1 VGFLGTGKAESRRG
15 ANRVGLVWFIA
26 FLVILSCASSA
37 LAFGPPRFWG
47 GQPGEACDTG
57 SEAGQCR
64 IPRGVAADSSNG
76 HIFVADSE
84 NSRTVEFNAL
94 GQFVKAWGW
103 GVDTGAAALQSCTG
117 ASTCQAG
124 IPGGGAGQF
133 APFSPQGV
141 AVDSA
146 GNIYLTDRGLPSNR
160 RVQKFD
166 RKGNFL
172 LMFGGEVN
180 KTKVEAGGASE
191 GEENLCPFAPGDV
204 CQGGSEGTGHGQFG
218 FWPATGD
225 LIAID
230 DNGTPTAADDKVY
243 VGDSGRIQRFDTE
256 GHYQGEIS
264 LPGKT
269 VKSLATDPDG
279 NLYYIGNGEL
289 GNGELGVH
297 KISPAG
303 IPGSPET
310 FELPK
315 LGNAVPIPSAVA
327 VDVLGDVFAFGPT
340 NPGNETNPI
349 FEFDP
354 SGEVIA
360 EFGKGEFSE
369 QSTGLATN
377 FCAGSKA
384 PGNLYATNPDF
395 NDSYLLAYGT
405 DPVGCFAAKTG
416 EANPIE
422 EHAATLNGTVNPRGL
437 AVTECFFEYGTST
450 AYGHLAPCEDPG
462 AGEIGT
468 GNEAVPVHADI
479 SGLEK
484 GTVYHFRLLAK
495 VGGETETGAD
505 ATFKTLGPP
514 AISDDRAV
522 SVTSGEATL
531 KALVNP
537 EGFETGYRF
546 EYTTLAAFEES
557 GFTGAQ
563 STATTQVGG
572 GRGDRSAV
580 ANLKGLTPG
589 TAYSW
594 RIVASNSSGTT
605 EGAAHTLFTYLP
617 FAAESCPANQAFR
630 GGASAFLPDCRA
642 YEMVSPVDK
651 NGGDIVRESGGSKDP
666 GTYAQASTDG
676 NRITY
681 TSLSSFAGQPNSFNF
696 NQYLASRH
704 ERGEAGEGWSSQGL
718 HTPVAG
724 QPADPT
730 ADTFGFLREFMA
742 FSPDLCSSW
751 QIDHQT
757 PPPTADGQLGHAN
770 LYRRENCGAGAGSF
784 EALIPSPAYELAP
797 GTLEQYVTRNSVQGY
812 SADSRHTL
820 FTARAQLSADAAP
833 STNAIQL
840 YDRSDGTLHLVSVLP
855 NGSPATGNSEVGS
868 GAGLNQDRAV
878 SADGSLVYWQTTN
891 AAVGLLLRR
900 HPEQG
905 IVSEECSEAA
915 KACTVPVGTGG
926 AFFWTAA
933 ADGSKALY
941 GEGPGGA
948 EDLYE
953 FDLARYEAAEEPSRL
968 IASNV
973 LGVAGASEDLSRI
986 YFVSSE
992 ALNDEEEGEEEGE
1005 PNLYLSEEVG
1015 EERTFSFVATLA
1027 ATDVGATEPGV
1038 DVIAYNVVAGFPYE
1052 RGSRVSAD
1060 GGRLVFDSR
1069 APLSG
1074 YDNSGEDGRPSVEVF
1089 AYAAAGGE
1097 LDCISCNPSGA
1108 QPSGVAEMRQPYVP
1122 PWRNGHPTEVPAAAW
1137 IPTWEHP
1144 LHASNVVSADGG
1156 RVFFNASDA
1165 LVPRDTNGK
1174 QDVYEW
1180 EAAGTGGCDLAD
1192 PSYFAQNGG
1201 CIYLI
1206 TSGESKRESEFW
1218 EASPDGR
1225 DVFFATESSLVPQD
1239 PGSVDLYDARVG
1251 GGFPQPEA
1259 NVPCEGEACQHP
1271 PPPPE
1276 FSAPASGSYQ
1286 GPPNP
1291 HKRSCPKGK
1300 HRVAKK
1306 GGKSRCVAKK
1316 KGKKSHK
1323 RAGRE
1328 GRAAR

>member
-1 VGFLGTGKAESRRG
+1 VDFSGAGKAETRHG
-15 ANRVGLVWFIA
+15 ANRVGLVWLVA
-26 FLVILSCASSA
+26 SLVILSCISTAMAS
-37 LAFGPPRFWG
+37 GPPRLWG

-57 SEAGQCR
+57 SGAAQCK
-64 IPRGVAADSSNG
+64 IPRGIAADPSNG

-117 ASTCQAG
+117 ASLCQAG
-124 IPGGGAGQF
+124 VSGSGAGQF
-133 APFSPQGV
+133 ASFSPQGV

-146 GNIYLTDRGLPSNR
+146 GNVYLADGGLPSNR

-180 KTKVEAGGASE
+180 RTKVEAGSASE
-191 GEENLCPFAPGDV
+191 GEENLCPFDPGDV
-204 CQGGSEGTGHGQFG
+204 CQGGSEGSGHGQFG
-218 FWPATGD
+218 FWPVTGD
-225 LIAID
+225 RIAID
-230 DNGTPTAADDKVY
+230 DNGTLTTADDKVY
-243 VGDSGRIQRFDTE
+243 VGDEGRIQRFDTE
-256 GHYQGEIS
+256 GHYQGEIP
-264 LPGKT
+264 LLGKT
-269 VKSLATDPDG
+269 VMALATDSKG
-279 NLYYIGNGEL
+279 NLYYIGD
-289 GNGELGVH
+289 GELGVH

-303 IPGSPET
+303 VPGTPET

-327 VDVLGDVFAFGPT
+327 VDVSGDVFAFGPT

-360 EFGKGEFSE
+360 EFGKGEFTA

-377 FCAGSKA
+377 FCPGSKA
-384 PGNLYATNPDF
+384 PGNLYATNPNE

-416 EANPIE
+416 EANPIA

-437 AVTECFFEYGTST
+437 AVSECFFEYGTST
-450 AYGHLAPCEDPG
+450 AYGHLAQCEDPD
-462 AGEIGT
+462 AGEIGA
-468 GNEAVPVHADI
+468 GSEPVDVHADI

-484 GTVYHFRLLAK
+484 GTVYHFRLLVK

-514 AISDDRAV
+514 AITEDRAV
-522 SVTSGEATL
+522 SVTSSEATL

-537 EGFETGYRF
+537 EGFETEYHF
-546 EYTTLAAFEES
+546 EYTTLAAFKES

-572 GRGDRSAV
+572 GRGDRPAV

-617 FAAESCPANQAFR
+617 FALGSCPANQALR

-642 YEMVSPVDK
+642 YELVSPVDK
-651 NGGDIVRESGGSKDP
+651 NGGDIIRGSSGGKNP
-666 GTYAQASTDG
+666 GTYAQASMDG

-681 TSLSSFAGQPNSFNF
+681 TSPASFAGQPNSLNF
-696 NQYLASRH
+696 NQYLAARH
-704 ERGEAGEGWSSQGL
+704 ERGEADEGWSSVGL

-724 QPADPT
+724 QPVDP
-730 ADTFGFLREFMA
+730 AAGTFGLFREFNA
-742 FSPDLCSSW
+742 FSPDLCSAW
-751 QIDHQT
+751 QIDRQT
-757 PPPTADGQLGHAN
+757 PPPTTDGQLGHAN
-770 LYRRENCGAGAGSF
+770 LYRRENCGPGAGSF

-797 GTLEQYVTRNSVQGY
+797 GTLEQYVTIHSVQGS

-820 FTARAQLSADAAP
+820 FTARAQLTPDAVP
-833 STNAIQL
+833 STDAIQL
-840 YDRSDGTLHLVSVLP
+840 YDRFGGALQLVSVLP
-855 NGSPATGNSEVGS
+855 NGSAATGNSEVGG

-891 AAVGLLLRR
+891 VTGSLLLRR

-915 KACTVPVGTGG
+915 KACTVPVSSGN
-926 AFFWTAA
+926 AVFWTAA
-933 ADGSKALY
+933 TDGSKALY
-941 GEGPGGA
+941 GEGIEGE

-953 FDLARYEAAEEPSRL
+953 FDLGRYEAAEEPSRL
-968 IASNV
+968 IASHV

-1005 PNLYLSEEVG
+1005 PNLYLSEEEG
-1015 EERTFSFVATLA
+1015 EERTFSFVATLSA
-1027 ATDVGATEPGV
+1027 SDVGKKEPGAS
-1038 DVIAYNVVAGFPYE
+1038 VIAYNVVAAFPYE

-1060 GGRLVFDSR
+1060 GQRLVFDSR
-1069 APLSG
+1069 APLTG
-1074 YDNSGEDGRPSVEVF
+1074 YDSSGEDGRPSVEVF
-1089 AYAAAGGE
+1089 GYQAASGE
-1097 LDCISCNPSGA
+1097 LDCISCNPGGA
-1108 QPSGVAEMRQPYVP
+1108 QPSGVEEMREPYEP
-1122 PWRNGHPTEVPAAAW
+1122 PWLFQSPTNVPAAAW

-1180 EAAGTGGCDLAD
+1180 EAAGTGGCDTAD

-1206 TSGESKRESEFW
+1206 TSGESKREAEFW

-1225 DVFFATESSLVPQD
+1225 DVFFTTEASLVPQD
-1239 PGSVDLYDARVG
+1239 PGSVDLYDARID

-1259 NVPCEGEACQHP
+1259 KVPCEGEACQSP

-1276 FSAPASGSYQ
+1276 FAAPASGSYQ

-1291 HKRSCPKGK
+1291 AHKRSCPKGK
-1300 HRVAKK
+1300 HKVAKK
-1306 GGKSRCVAKK
+1306 GTKSRCVAKK
-1316 KGKKSHK
+1316 KGKKSQK

>member
-1 VGFLGTGKAESRRG
+1 VGVLGTGKADMRHV
-15 ANRVGLVWFIA
+15 ANRVGLVWLIA
-26 FLVILSCASSA
+26 FLAILSCTSTA
-37 LAFGPPRFWG
+37 LASGPTRLWG

-57 SEAGQCR
+57 SGAGQCR
-64 IPRGVAADSSNG
+64 IPRGVATDPSNG

-117 ASTCQAG
+117 ASACQAG
-124 IPGGGAGQF
+124 LSGSGAGQF
-133 APFSPQGV
+133 APLSPQGV

-146 GNIYLTDRGLPSNR
+146 GNVYLADGGLPSNR

-191 GEENLCPFAPGDV
+191 GEENLCPFDPGDV

-218 FWPATGD
+218 FWATGD
-225 LIAID
+225 RIGID

-243 VGDSGRIQRFDTE
+243 VGDTGRIQGFDTG
-256 GHYQGEIS
+256 GHYQSEIS

-269 VKSLATDPDG
+269 VMSLATDSKG
-279 NLYYIGNGEL
+279 NLYYIGA
-289 GNGELGVH
+289 GELGVH

-303 IPGSPET
+303 TPGLPET
-310 FELPK
+310 FELEDPD
-315 LGNAVPIPSAVA
+315 GNPVIPSAVA
-327 VDVLGDVFAFGPT
+327 VDVLGDVYAIGPST
-340 NPGNETNPI
+340 YSGGKEMDPI

-377 FCAGSKA
+377 FCPGSKA
-384 PGNLYATNPDF
+384 PGNLYASNPNL

-422 EHAATLNGTVNPRGL
+422 EHAARLNGTVNPRGL

-468 GNEAVPVHADI
+468 GNEPVAVHADI
-479 SGLEK
+479 AGLEK

-522 SVTSGEATL
+522 SVTSSEATL

-537 EGFETGYRF
+537 EGFETSYHF
-546 EYTTLAAFEES
+546 EYTTRAAFEASSFAE
-557 GFTGAQ
+557 AQ
-563 STATTQVGG
+563 STTTTQVGG
-572 GRGDRSAV
+572 GRGERPAV

-617 FAAESCPANQAFR
+617 FATESCPANQAFR

-651 NGGDIVRESGGSKDP
+651 NGGDILRESSGANNP
-666 GTYAQASTDG
+666 GTYVQASPDG
-676 NRITY
+676 SRLTY
-681 TSLSSFAGQPNSFNF
+681 TSLASFAGQPNSFNF

-724 QPADPT
+724 QPADPQT
-730 ADTFGFLREFMA
+730 DTFGFLREFMA

-797 GTLEQYVTRNSVQGY
+797 GTLEQYVTRHSVQGY

-833 STNAIQL
+833 STDAIQL
-840 YDRSDGTLHLVSVLP
+840 YDRFDGALHLVSVLP
-855 NGSPATGNSEVGS
+855 NGSAATGNSEVGS

-878 SADGSLVYWQTTN
+878 STDGSLVYWRTTN
-891 AAVGLLLRR
+891 VAGSLLLRR

-905 IVSEECSEAA
+905 IVSEECSEAG
-915 KACTVPVGTGG
+915 KACTIPVSSGN

-933 ADGSKALY
+933 AEGSKALY
-941 GEGPGGA
+941 GEGPGEA

-953 FDLARYEAAEEPSRL
+953 FDLARYEASEEPSRL
-968 IASNV
+968 IASDV

-992 ALNDEEEGEEEGE
+992 ALNDEAEGEEEGE

-1060 GGRLVFDSR
+1060 GERLVFDSR
-1069 APLSG
+1069 APLTG

-1089 AYAAAGGE
+1089 AYAAASGE

-1108 QPSGVAEMRQPYVP
+1108 QPSGVEEMREPYIP
-1122 PWRNGHPTEVPAAAW
+1122 PWRIGHPTEVLAAAW

-1156 RVFFNASDA
+1156 RVFFNANDA

-1180 EAAGTGGCDLAD
+1180 EVAGTGGCDVAD

>member
-1 VGFLGTGKAESRRG
+1 MPCFSWLAVSVVLLTCG
-15 ANRVGLVWFIA
+15 
-26 FLVILSCASSA
+26 SSA
-37 LAFGPPRFWG
+37 SASGPLPLWG
-47 GQPGEACDTG
+47 GQLGEACDTG
-57 SEAGQCR
+57 SSAGQCR
-64 IPRGVAADSSNG
+64 IPRGVAANPSNG
-76 HIFVADSE
+76 HIYVGDSI
-84 NSRTVEFNAL
+84 NQRIAEFNAL

-103 GVDTGAAALQSCTG
+103 GVDTGAAELQTCTE
-117 ASTCQAG
+117 ASGCQVG
-124 IPGGGAGQF
+124 LLGSGPGEFTEG
-133 APFSPQGV
+133 SPAGV
-141 AVDSA
+141 AVDST
-146 GNIYLTDRGLPSNR
+146 GDIYVTDRGLPSNR

-191 GEENLCPFAPGDV
+191 GEENLCPSDPGDV

-218 FWPATGD
+218 FWPVTGD
-225 LIAID
+225 RIAID
-230 DNGTPTAADDKVY
+230 DNGTPSVADDKVY
-243 VGDSGRIQRFDTE
+243 VGDSGRIQHFDTE
-256 GHYQGEIS
+256 GHYQGEIP
-264 LPGKT
+264 LPGNT
-269 VKSLATDPDG
+269 VHSLATDSKG
-279 NLYYIGNGEL
+279 NLYYIGD
-289 GNGELGVH
+289 GELGVH

-303 IPGSPET
+303 APGSPET
-310 FELPK
+310 FELEDPD
-315 LGNAVPIPSAVA
+315 GTPVVPSAVA
-327 VDVLGDVFAFGPT
+327 VDVLGDVYAIGPS
-340 NPGNETNPI
+340 NYSGGKEMDPI

-384 PGNLYATNPDF
+384 PGNLYATNPNL

-422 EHAATLNGTVNPRGL
+422 EHAATLNGAVNPRGL
-437 AVTECFFEYGTST
+437 TVTECFFEYGTST
-450 AYGHLAPCEDPG
+450 GYGHLAQCEDPG

-468 GNEAVPVHADI
+468 GNEPVPVHADI

-495 VGGETETGAD
+495 IGGETETGAD

-522 SVTSGEATL
+522 SVTSSEATL

-537 EGFETGYRF
+537 EGFETEYHF

-572 GRGDRSAV
+572 GRGDRPAV

-589 TAYSW
+589 TVYSW
-594 RIVASNSSGTT
+594 RIVAANSSGTT

-617 FAAESCPANQAFR
+617 FAAEVCPANQAFR
-630 GGASAFLPDCRA
+630 AGASAFLPDCRA

-651 NGGDIVRESGGSKDP
+651 NGGDITRERSGESES
-666 GTYAQASTDG
+666 GTYAQAATDG
-676 NRITY
+676 NRLTY
-681 TSLSSFAGQPNSFNF
+681 TSLSSFAGAPNSFDF

-704 ERGEAGEGWSSQGL
+704 ERDEPGEGWSSVGL

-724 QPADPT
+724 QPADP
-730 ADTFGFLREFMA
+730 AVDIFGFLREFIA
-742 FSPDLCSSW
+742 FSPDLCSAW

-757 PPPTADGQLGHAN
+757 PPPTAEGQVGHAN
-770 LYRRENCGAGAGSF
+770 LYRRENCGPGAGGF
-784 EALIPSPAYELAP
+784 EALIPTPAYELAP
-797 GTLEQYVTRNSVQGY
+797 GTAENYVTRNSVQGY

-820 FTARAQLSADAAP
+820 FTAKASLTPEAALSGDE
-833 STNAIQL
+833 TQL
-840 YDRSDGTLHLVSVLP
+840 YDRFGGALHLVSVLP
-855 NGSPATGNSEVGS
+855 DGAVGDPASGDGMGFASPGSSETGS
-868 GAGLNQDRAV
+868 GVQLNQDRAV
-878 SADGSLVYWQTTN
+878 STDGSLVYWQTTKP
-891 AAVGLLLRR
+891 AGLRLRR

-905 IVSEECSEAA
+905 IVSEECSEAT
-915 KACTVPVGTGG
+915 KACTIPVSTAA
-926 AFFWTAA
+926 AFFWTAT
-933 ADGSKALY
+933 ADGVKALY
-941 GEGPGGA
+941 SEGDNRD

-968 IASNV
+968 IASDV

-992 ALNDEEEGEEEGE
+992 ALNDEAEGEEEGE
-1005 PNLYLSEEVG
+1005 PNLYLSEEEG

-1027 ATDVGATEPGV
+1027 ATDVGATEPGANV
-1038 DVIAYNVVAGFPYE
+1038 VAYNVVAALPIE

-1060 GGRLVFDSR
+1060 GERLVFDSR
-1069 APLSG
+1069 APLTG

-1089 AYAAAGGE
+1089 GYAAASGE

-1108 QPSGVAEMRQPYVP
+1108 RPSGVEEMREPYFP
-1122 PWRNGHPTEVPAAAW
+1122 PWRISHPTNVPAAAW

-1144 LHASNVVSADGG
+1144 LHASNVVSANGG
-1156 RVFFNASDA
+1156 RVFFNSNDA

-1180 EAAGTGGCDLAD
+1180 EAAGTGGCDTTD

-1225 DVFFATESSLVPQD
+1225 DVFFTTEASLVPQD

-1251 GGFPQPEA
+1251 GGFPQPEVK
-1259 NVPCEGEACQHP
+1259 VPCEGEACQSP

-1300 HRVAKK
+1300 RKVTKK
-1306 GGKSRCVAKK
+1306 GAKSRCVAKK
-1316 KGKKSHK
+1316 KGKKSQK